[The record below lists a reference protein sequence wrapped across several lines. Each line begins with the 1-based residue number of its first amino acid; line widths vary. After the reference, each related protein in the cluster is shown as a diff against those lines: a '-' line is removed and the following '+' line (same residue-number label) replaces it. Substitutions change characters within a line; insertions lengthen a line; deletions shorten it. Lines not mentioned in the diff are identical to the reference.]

1 MAKKF
6 YTMDDLLLFC
16 KNNKFSH
23 FSSEE
28 YGAPLV
34 IQSFETFEVEED
46 NDNKGLL
53 PVKLAACHIGRNRNG
68 SAISEENMNKYK
80 DTFKGRPILGS
91 IIKLD
96 SGEYDFHSHDM
107 ELVETEDGV
116 EVNYIEQP
124 VGVIS
129 QLGDPYLEYDE
140 KEDKT
145 YLMVKGNVFE
155 DYSKAAEILQRKQRC
170 KCSVEIAVEEM
181 SFQAK
186 ENCLSIDKFYF
197 TGVTILGSEPDGTEI
212 QEGMAGSNI
221 TIDSFSKNENAV
233 FKSEEN
239 YQKLLDT
246 LERLNNT
253 LSTFQINN
261 NTEKGVRSEMSH
273 FEELLEKYGFSES
286 ELDFDYANMPDDEL
300 DVAFEEFKN
309 KKYADDGGDAGSDT
323 GDGSETDPGASDGE
337 GTGSTDTE
345 PTDPQPTDPEPTEDE
360 DSEDGDD
367 SSDDDEPKKK
377 FDNFVKTFKIEISHE
392 DIKYALYNLLGEYEE
407 NDNEWY
413 GIYSVYDDYFV
424 MQGWCSGKFYKQGYS
439 IDGDNVSLDGER
451 TELFQMLLTESEKIA
466 VDKLRDNYAELE
478 EKYNELKT
486 FKDNHDTAE
495 IMAKK
500 DEIFANEIYD
510 GIRES
515 DEFKTLVNDAEKY
528 SVKEIQDK
536 CDLLFA
542 ANEKKIKFA
551 AKDKKSH
558 SISFNFNKKEDK
570 KVSAYGNLFKNS

>member
-6 YTMDDLLLFC
+6 YTIDDLLLFC
-16 KNNKFSH
+16 KNNQFSH
-23 FSSEE
+23 FSAKE

-34 IQSFETFEVEED
+34 IQSFETFEVEKQ

-80 DTFKGRPILGS
+80 DTFKGRPVLGS

-107 ELVETEDGV
+107 DFIETEDGV
-116 EVNYIEQP
+116 EINYIEQP

-129 QLGDPYLEYDE
+129 QLDDPYLEYNE

-181 SFQAK
+181 SFNAK
-186 ENCLSIDKFYF
+186 ENYLSIDKFYF

-246 LERLNNT
+246 LERLNDT

-261 NTEKGVRSEMSH
+261 TKKGVKEKMNH
-273 FEELLEKYGFSES
+273 FEELLQEYNIEASDI
-286 ELDFDYANMPDDEL
+286 DFDYENMSDEEL
-300 DVAFEEFKN
+300 DAAFAEKF
-309 KKYADDGGDAGSDT
+309 ADDDASDDSGNDAGGDSGGGTDI
-323 GDGSETDPGASDGE
+323 GDGSGTVGSE
-337 GTGSTDTE
+337 GTEGSDQSGSEENPDQPDDDKDEEKSTD
-345 PTDPQPTDPEPTEDE
+345 
-360 DSEDGDD
+360 
-367 SSDDDEPKKK
+367 DDDESKKK
-377 FDNFVKTFKIEISHE
+377 FVKNFKIEISHE
-392 DIKYALYNLLGEYEE
+392 DIRYALYHLLGEYEE

-413 GIYSVYDDYFV
+413 GIYAVYDNYFV
-424 MQGWCSGKFYKQGYS
+424 MQGWMSGKFYKQGYS
-439 IDGDNVSLDGER
+439 IDGENVSLDGER

-466 VDKLRDNYAELE
+466 VDKLRGDYAELE
-478 EKYNELKT
+478 TKYNELKT
-486 FKDNHDTAE
+486 FKDNYDAAE
-495 IMAKK
+495 QKVAK
-500 DEIFANEIYD
+500 DAIFADEAYD
-510 GIRES
+510 NIRES
-515 DEFKTLVNDAEKY
+515 DDFKALMNDSEKY
-528 SVKEIQDK
+528 SIEEIQNK

-542 ANEKKIKFA
+542 ANVKKTQFA
-551 AKDKKSH
+551 AQDKKPH
-558 SISFNFNKKEDK
+558 SLGFNFSKKEDK
-570 KVSAYGNLFKNS
+570 KASAYGNLFKKD

>member
-6 YTMDDLLLFC
+6 YTIDDLLLFC

-129 QLGDPYLEYDE
+129 QLDDPYLEYDA

-246 LERLNNT
+246 LEKLNNT

-261 NTEKGVRSEMSH
+261 NIEKGVRSEMSH

-286 ELDFDYANMPDDEL
+286 ELNFDYENMSDDEL

-309 KKYADDGGDAGSDT
+309 KKYADDDAGSDT
-323 GDGSETDPGASDGE
+323 SDTEETDPSTDEGE
-337 GTGSTDTE
+337 GTELTDFESVESTE
-345 PTDPQPTDPEPTEDE
+345 NEDE
-360 DSEDGDD
+360 DNKSVEDD
-367 SSDDDEPKKK
+367 DDDETKKK
-377 FDNFVKTFKIEISHE
+377 FVKIFKVEISHGE
-392 DIKYALYNLLGEYEE
+392 IQNALYNLLGQYDEAD
-407 NDNEWY
+407 NDY
-413 GIYSVYDDYFV
+413 YYIRDVFDSYFI
-424 MQGWCSGKFYKQGYS
+424 MQGWWSGKLYTQGYS
-439 IDGDNVSLDGER
+439 VDGENVAFDGER
-451 TELFQMLLTESEKIA
+451 TEVFELILTESEKLSIE
-466 VDKLRDNYAELE
+466 KMRENYAEL
-478 EKYNELKT
+478 KK
-486 FKDNHDTAE
+486 FKEDYEAAEQKAAKDAIFVDEAYDNIRDT
-495 IMAKK
+495 
-500 DEIFANEIYD
+500 
-510 GIRES
+510 
-515 DEFKTLVNDAEKY
+515 DEFKALIADAEKY
-528 SVKEIQDK
+528 SVDELKVK
-536 CDLLFA
+536 ADLIFA
-542 ANEKKIKFA
+542 AVMKKKFSFEVEP
-551 AKDKKSH
+551 KKKSVG
-558 SISFNFNKKEDK
+558 INFNVKPSKRK
-570 KVSAYGNLFKNS
+570 IAYAGLFDNE

>member
-6 YTMDDLLLFC
+6 YTIDDLLLFC
-16 KNNKFSH
+16 KNNQFSH
-23 FSSEE
+23 FSAKE

-34 IQSFETFEVEED
+34 IQSFETFEVEKQ

-80 DTFKGRPILGS
+80 DTFKGRPVLGS

-107 ELVETEDGV
+107 DFIETEDGV
-116 EVNYIEQP
+116 EINYIEQP

-129 QLGDPYLEYDE
+129 QLDDPYLEYNE

-181 SFQAK
+181 SFNAK
-186 ENCLSIDKFYF
+186 ENYLSIDKFYF

-246 LERLNNT
+246 LERLNDT

-261 NTEKGVRSEMSH
+261 TKKGVKEKMNH
-273 FEELLEKYGFSES
+273 FEELLQEYNIEASDI
-286 ELDFDYANMPDDEL
+286 DFDYENMSDEEL
-300 DVAFEEFKN
+300 DAAFAEKF
-309 KKYADDGGDAGSDT
+309 ADDDASDDSGNDAGGDSGGSTDT
-323 GDGSETDPGASDGE
+323 GDGSGTDSGE
-337 GTGSTDTE
+337 GTEEPDPSGSEENPD
-345 PTDPQPTDPEPTEDE
+345 QPDE
-360 DSEDGDD
+360 
-367 SSDDDEPKKK
+367 DDDEEKSTDDDESKKK
-377 FDNFVKTFKIEISHE
+377 FVKNFKIEISHE
-392 DIKYALYNLLGEYEE
+392 DIRYALYNLLGEYEE

-413 GIYSVYDDYFV
+413 GIYAVYDNYFV
-424 MQGWCSGKFYKQGYS
+424 MQGWMSGKFYKQGYS
-439 IDGDNVSLDGER
+439 IDGENVSLDGER

-466 VDKLRDNYAELE
+466 VDKLRGDYAELE
-478 EKYNELKT
+478 TKYNELKT
-486 FKDNHDTAE
+486 FKDNYDAAE
-495 IMAKK
+495 QKVAK
-500 DEIFANEIYD
+500 DAIFADEAYD
-510 GIRES
+510 NIRES
-515 DEFKTLVNDAEKY
+515 DDFKALMNDSEKY
-528 SVKEIQDK
+528 SIEEIQNK

-542 ANEKKIKFA
+542 ANVKKTQFA
-551 AKDKKSH
+551 AQDKKPH
-558 SISFNFNKKEDK
+558 SLGFNFNKKEDK
-570 KVSAYGNLFKNS
+570 KTSAYGNLFKKD

>member
-1 MAKKF
+1 MPMKNKKLLTIDDLVKFCQDNKF
-6 YTMDDLLLFC
+6 YNFNAKTSGYQLAIQVPSTFEVDDNKDNTLLFC
-16 KNNKFSH
+16 K
-23 FSSEE
+23 
-28 YGAPLV
+28 
-34 IQSFETFEVEED
+34 
-46 NDNKGLL
+46 
-53 PVKLAACHIGRNRNG
+53 VKLYHIGENRNH
-68 SAISEENMNKYK
+68 SSVTRDAAEKSLSTIAYK
-80 DTFKGRPILGS
+80 PLLANFCEIDGVK
-91 IIKLD
+91 
-96 SGEYDFHSHDM
+96 DFTSHDM
-107 ELVETEDGV
+107 TINEDGSVNYVERQIGCFTSDTPEIKHDEETDKDFVYARVAIPRDYTDACEIIERKNGTKVSVELLVNEMSYSVEDKVLQLDDIVVSGATCLGRNPETGEFVEEGMRGARLDIESFSNTNNSIVNSFSIDVNTKLVE
-116 EVNYIEQP
+116 
-124 VGVIS
+124 
-129 QLGDPYLEYDE
+129 
-140 KEDKT
+140 
-145 YLMVKGNVFE
+145 
-155 DYSKAAEILQRKQRC
+155 
-170 KCSVEIAVEEM
+170 
-181 SFQAK
+181 
-186 ENCLSIDKFYF
+186 
-197 TGVTILGSEPDGTEI
+197 ILG
-212 QEGMAGSNI
+212 
-221 TIDSFSKNENAV
+221 
-233 FKSEEN
+233 
-239 YQKLLDT
+239 KLD
-246 LERLNNT
+246 NT
-253 LSTFQINN
+253 LSDFNKN
-261 NTEKGVRSEMSH
+261 NTKKGVKEKMNH

-286 ELDFDYANMPDDEL
+286 ELDFDYANMSNEEL

-309 KKYADDGGDAGSDT
+309 KKYADDDGDADSDT

-345 PTDPQPTDPEPTEDE
+345 PEQTEDE

-392 DIKYALYNLLGEYEE
+392 DIRYALYNLLGEYEE

-486 FKDNHDTAE
+486 FKDNYDTAE
-495 IMAKK
+495 IKAKK
-500 DEIFANEIYD
+500 DEVFANEVYD

-528 SVKEIQDK
+528 SVEEIQDK

-570 KVSAYGNLFKNS
+570 KVSAYGNLFKND

>member
-124 VGVIS
+124 IGVIS
-129 QLGDPYLEYDE
+129 QLDDPYLEYDE

-233 FKSEEN
+233 FKSEEK

-286 ELDFDYANMPDDEL
+286 ELDFDYENMSDEQL
-300 DVAFEEFKN
+300 DAAFEEFKN
-309 KKYADDGGDAGSDT
+309 KKYADDDGDVGSDT
-323 GDGSETDPGASDGE
+323 GDAGETDPSVGEGDGE
-337 GTGSTDTE
+337 GTGT
-345 PTDPQPTDPEPTEDE
+345 TDPQPTEPEPSEDE
-360 DSEDGDD
+360 DPEDGEGA
-367 SSDDDEPKKK
+367 STEDDESKKK
-377 FDNFVKTFKIEISHE
+377 GENFVKNFKIEISHE
-392 DIKYALYNLLGEYEE
+392 DIRYALYNLLGEYEE
-407 NDNEWY
+407 ADNEWY
-413 GIYSVYDDYFV
+413 GIYAVYDNYFI
-424 MQGWCSGKFYKQGYS
+424 MQGWCNGKFYKQGYA
-439 IDGDNVSLDGER
+439 IDGENVSLDGER
-451 TELFQMLLTESEKIA
+451 TEVFQMLLTESEKIA
-466 VDKLRDNYAELE
+466 VEKLRSDYAELE

-486 FKDNHDTAE
+486 FKDNYDAAE
-495 IMAKK
+495 QKAAK
-500 DEIFANEIYD
+500 DAIFADEAYD
-510 GIRES
+510 SIRES
-515 DEFKTLVNDAEKY
+515 DEFKALMNDSEKY
-528 SVKEIQDK
+528 SVEEIQNK

-542 ANEKKIKFA
+542 ASVKKAQFA

-558 SISFNFNKKEDK
+558 SLGFNFSKKEDK
-570 KVSAYGNLFKNS
+570 KASAYGNLFKKD

>member
-6 YTMDDLLLFC
+6 YTIDDLLLFC

-34 IQSFETFEVEED
+34 IQSFETFEVEEND
-46 NDNKGLL
+46 DNKGLL

-116 EVNYIEQP
+116 EINYIEQP

-129 QLGDPYLEYDE
+129 QLDDPYLEYDE

-246 LERLNNT
+246 LEKLNNT

-261 NTEKGVRSEMSH
+261 NIEKGVRSEMSH
-273 FEELLEKYGFSES
+273 FEELLEKYGFTVE
-286 ELDFDYANMPDDEL
+286 ELDFDYENMSDDEL
-300 DVAFEEFKN
+300 DVALEEFKN
-309 KKYADDGGDAGSDT
+309 KKYADDDGDADSDTSDT
-323 GDGSETDPGASDGE
+323 GETDPSTDESE
-337 GTGSTDTE
+337 GTES
-345 PTDPQPTDPEPTEDE
+345 TDPEPAEPAENEDE
-360 DSEDGDD
+360 DNKSVE
-367 SSDDDEPKKK
+367 DDDEETKKK
-377 FDNFVKTFKIEISHE
+377 FVKIFKVEISHGE
-392 DIKYALYNLLGEYEE
+392 IQNALYNLLGQYDEAD
-407 NDNEWY
+407 NDY
-413 GIYSVYDDYFV
+413 YYIRDVFDSYFI
-424 MQGWCSGKFYKQGYS
+424 MQGWCSGKLYKQGYS
-439 IDGDNVSLDGER
+439 VDGENVAFDGER
-451 TELFQMLLTESEKIA
+451 TEVFELILTESEKLSIE
-466 VDKLRDNYAELE
+466 KMRENYAEL
-478 EKYNELKT
+478 KK
-486 FKDNHDTAE
+486 FKEDYEAAE
-495 IMAKK
+495 QKAAKDAIFV
-500 DEIFANEIYD
+500 DEAYD
-510 GIRES
+510 SIRDS
-515 DEFKTLVNDAEKY
+515 DDFKALMNDAEKY
-528 SVKEIQDK
+528 SVDEIQNK

-542 ANEKKIKFA
+542 ASVKKAQFA

-558 SISFNFNKKEDK
+558 SLGFNFNKKEDK
-570 KVSAYGNLFKNS
+570 KKQAYKGLFEN

>member
-124 VGVIS
+124 IGVIS
-129 QLGDPYLEYDE
+129 QLDDPYLEYDE

-233 FKSEEN
+233 FKSEEK

-286 ELDFDYANMPDDEL
+286 ELDFDYENMSDEQL
-300 DVAFEEFKN
+300 DAAFEEFKN
-309 KKYADDGGDAGSDT
+309 KKYADDDGDVGSDT
-323 GDGSETDPGASDGE
+323 GDAGETDPSASEGDVE
-337 GTGSTDTE
+337 GTGH
-345 PTDPQPTDPEPTEDE
+345 TDPQPTEPEPSEDE
-360 DSEDGDD
+360 DPEDGEGT
-367 SSDDDEPKKK
+367 STEDDDELKKK
-377 FDNFVKTFKIEISHE
+377 GENFVKNFKIEISHE
-392 DIKYALYNLLGEYEE
+392 DIRYALYNLLGEYEE
-407 NDNEWY
+407 ADNEWY
-413 GIYSVYDDYFV
+413 GIYAVYDNYFI
-424 MQGWCSGKFYKQGYS
+424 MQGWCNGKFYKQGYA
-439 IDGDNVSLDGER
+439 IDGENVSLDGER
-451 TELFQMLLTESEKIA
+451 TEVFQMLLTESEKIA
-466 VDKLRDNYAELE
+466 VEKLRSDYAELE

-486 FKDNHDTAE
+486 FKDNYDAAE
-495 IMAKK
+495 QKAAK
-500 DEIFANEIYD
+500 DAIFADEAYD
-510 GIRES
+510 SIRES
-515 DEFKTLVNDAEKY
+515 DEFKALMNDSEKY
-528 SVKEIQDK
+528 SVEEIQNK

-542 ANEKKIKFA
+542 ASVKKAQFA

-558 SISFNFNKKEDK
+558 SFGFNFSKKEDK
-570 KVSAYGNLFKNS
+570 KASAYGNLFKKD

>member
-129 QLGDPYLEYDE
+129 QLDDPYLEYDE

-221 TIDSFSKNENAV
+221 TIDSFSKN
-233 FKSEEN
+233 
-239 YQKLLDT
+239 Q
-246 LERLNNT
+246 
-253 LSTFQINN
+253 
-261 NTEKGVRSEMSH
+261 
-273 FEELLEKYGFSES
+273 
-286 ELDFDYANMPDDEL
+286 
-300 DVAFEEFKN
+300 
-309 KKYADDGGDAGSDT
+309 
-323 GDGSETDPGASDGE
+323 
-337 GTGSTDTE
+337 
-345 PTDPQPTDPEPTEDE
+345 
-360 DSEDGDD
+360 
-367 SSDDDEPKKK
+367 
-377 FDNFVKTFKIEISHE
+377 
-392 DIKYALYNLLGEYEE
+392 
-407 NDNEWY
+407 
-413 GIYSVYDDYFV
+413 
-424 MQGWCSGKFYKQGYS
+424 
-439 IDGDNVSLDGER
+439 
-451 TELFQMLLTESEKIA
+451 
-466 VDKLRDNYAELE
+466 
-478 EKYNELKT
+478 
-486 FKDNHDTAE
+486 
-495 IMAKK
+495 
-500 DEIFANEIYD
+500 
-510 GIRES
+510 
-515 DEFKTLVNDAEKY
+515 
-528 SVKEIQDK
+528 
-536 CDLLFA
+536 
-542 ANEKKIKFA
+542 
-551 AKDKKSH
+551 
-558 SISFNFNKKEDK
+558 
-570 KVSAYGNLFKNS
+570 

>member
-6 YTMDDLLLFC
+6 YTIDDLLLFC
-16 KNNKFSH
+16 KNNQFSH
-23 FSSEE
+23 FSAKE

-34 IQSFETFEVEED
+34 IQSFETFEVEKQ

-80 DTFKGRPILGS
+80 DTFKGRPVLGS

-107 ELVETEDGV
+107 DFIETEDGV
-116 EVNYIEQP
+116 EINYIEQP

-129 QLGDPYLEYDE
+129 QLDDPYLEYNE

-181 SFQAK
+181 SFNAK
-186 ENCLSIDKFYF
+186 ENYLSIDKFYF

-246 LERLNNT
+246 LERLNDT

-261 NTEKGVRSEMSH
+261 TKKGVKEKMNH
-273 FEELLEKYGFSES
+273 FEKLLQEYNVETSDI
-286 ELDFDYANMPDDEL
+286 DFDYENMSDEEL
-300 DVAFEEFKN
+300 DAAFAEKFV
-309 KKYADDGGDAGSDT
+309 DDDASDDSGNDAGGDSGGSTDI
-323 GDGSETDPGASDGE
+323 GDGSGTVGSEGIEGSDQSGSE
-337 GTGSTDTE
+337 ENPDQPDDDKDEEKSTD
-345 PTDPQPTDPEPTEDE
+345 
-360 DSEDGDD
+360 
-367 SSDDDEPKKK
+367 DDDESKKK
-377 FDNFVKTFKIEISHE
+377 FVKDFKIEISHE
-392 DIKYALYNLLGEYEE
+392 DIRYALYNLLGEYEE

-413 GIYSVYDDYFV
+413 GVYAVYDNYFV
-424 MQGWCSGKFYKQGYS
+424 MQGWMSGKFYKQGYS
-439 IDGDNVSLDGER
+439 IDGENVSLDGER

-466 VDKLRDNYAELE
+466 VDKLRGDYAELE
-478 EKYNELKT
+478 AKYNELKT
-486 FKDNHDTAE
+486 FKDNYDAAE
-495 IMAKK
+495 QKVAK
-500 DEIFANEIYD
+500 DAIFADEAYD
-510 GIRES
+510 SIRES
-515 DEFKTLVNDAEKY
+515 DDFKALMSDSEKY
-528 SVKEIQDK
+528 SIEEIQNK

-542 ANEKKIKFA
+542 ANVKKTQFA
-551 AKDKKSH
+551 AQDKKPH
-558 SISFNFNKKEDK
+558 SLGFNFNKKEDK
-570 KVSAYGNLFKNS
+570 KTSAYGNLFKKD

>member
-6 YTMDDLLLFC
+6 YTIDDLLLFC

-116 EVNYIEQP
+116 EINYIEQP

-129 QLGDPYLEYDE
+129 QLDDPYLEYDE

-246 LERLNNT
+246 LEKLNNT

-261 NTEKGVRSEMSH
+261 NIEKGVRSEMSH
-273 FEELLEKYGFSES
+273 FEELLEKYGFTVE
-286 ELDFDYANMPDDEL
+286 ELDFDYENMSDDEL

-309 KKYADDGGDAGSDT
+309 KKYADDDGDADSDTSDT
-323 GDGSETDPGASDGE
+323 GETDPSTDESE
-337 GTGSTDTE
+337 GTES
-345 PTDPQPTDPEPTEDE
+345 TDPEPAEPAENEDE
-360 DSEDGDD
+360 DNKSVE
-367 SSDDDEPKKK
+367 DDDEETKKK
-377 FDNFVKTFKIEISHE
+377 FVKIFKVEISHGE
-392 DIKYALYNLLGEYEE
+392 IQNALYNLLGQYDEAD
-407 NDNEWY
+407 NDY
-413 GIYSVYDDYFV
+413 YYIRDVFDSYFI
-424 MQGWCSGKFYKQGYS
+424 MQGWCSGKLYKQGYS
-439 IDGDNVSLDGER
+439 VDGENVVFDGER
-451 TELFQMLLTESEKIA
+451 TEVFELILTESEKLSIE
-466 VDKLRDNYAELE
+466 KMRENYAEL
-478 EKYNELKT
+478 KK
-486 FKDNHDTAE
+486 FKEDYEAAE
-495 IMAKK
+495 QKAAKDAIFV
-500 DEIFANEIYD
+500 DEAYD
-510 GIRES
+510 SIRDS
-515 DEFKTLVNDAEKY
+515 DDFKALMNDAEKY
-528 SVKEIQDK
+528 SVDEIQNK

-542 ANEKKIKFA
+542 ASVKKAQFA

-558 SISFNFNKKEDK
+558 SFGFNFNKKEDK
-570 KVSAYGNLFKNS
+570 KKQAYKGLFEN

>member
-129 QLGDPYLEYDE
+129 QLDDPYLEYDE

-233 FKSEEN
+233 FKSEEK

-286 ELDFDYANMPDDEL
+286 ELDFDYENMSDEQL
-300 DVAFEEFKN
+300 DAAFEEFKN
-309 KKYADDGGDAGSDT
+309 KKYADDDGDAGSDT
-323 GDGSETDPGASDGE
+323 GDAGETDPSVGEGDGE
-337 GTGSTDTE
+337 GTGT
-345 PTDPQPTDPEPTEDE
+345 TDPQPTEPEPSEDE
-360 DSEDGDD
+360 DPEDGEGA
-367 SSDDDEPKKK
+367 STEDDESKKK
-377 FDNFVKTFKIEISHE
+377 GENFVKNFKIEISHE
-392 DIKYALYNLLGEYEE
+392 DIRYALYNLLGEYEE
-407 NDNEWY
+407 ADNEWY
-413 GIYSVYDDYFV
+413 GIYAVYDNYFI
-424 MQGWCSGKFYKQGYS
+424 MQGWCNGKFYKQGYA
-439 IDGDNVSLDGER
+439 IDGENVSLDGER
-451 TELFQMLLTESEKIA
+451 TEVFQMLLTESEKIA
-466 VDKLRDNYAELE
+466 VEKLRSDYAELE

-486 FKDNHDTAE
+486 FKDNYEAAE
-495 IMAKK
+495 QKAAKDAIFV
-500 DEIFANEIYD
+500 DEAYD
-510 GIRES
+510 SIRDS
-515 DEFKTLVNDAEKY
+515 DDFKALMNDAEKY
-528 SVKEIQDK
+528 SVDEIQNK

-542 ANEKKIKFA
+542 ASVKKAQFA

-558 SISFNFNKKEDK
+558 SLGFNFNKKEDK
-570 KVSAYGNLFKNS
+570 KKQAYKGLFEN

>member
-107 ELVETEDGV
+107 EIVETEDGV

-273 FEELLEKYGFSES
+273 FEELLEKYGFNES
-286 ELDFDYANMPDDEL
+286 ELDFDYENMSDDEL

-309 KKYADDGGDAGSDT
+309 KKYADDDGDAGSDT
-323 GDGSETDPGASDGE
+323 GDAGDTEGTDPGADTGDG
-337 GTGSTDTE
+337 TE
-345 PTDPQPTDPEPTEDE
+345 PTDPEP
-360 DSEDGDD
+360 SEP
-367 SSDDDEPKKK
+367 SEDDDEDNQFVEDDDETKKK
-377 FDNFVKTFKIEISHE
+377 FVKIFKVEISHGE
-392 DIKYALYNLLGEYEE
+392 IQNALYNLLGQYDESD
-407 NDNEWY
+407 NDY
-413 GIYSVYDDYFV
+413 YYIRDVFDSYFI
-424 MQGWCSGKFYKQGYS
+424 MQGWCSGKLYKQGYS
-439 IDGDNVSLDGER
+439 VDGENVAFDGER
-451 TELFQMLLTESEKIA
+451 TEVFELILTESEKLSIE
-466 VDKLRDNYAELE
+466 KMRENYAEL
-478 EKYNELKT
+478 KK
-486 FKDNHDTAE
+486 FKEDYEAAE
-495 IMAKK
+495 QKAAK
-500 DEIFANEIYD
+500 DAIFADEAYD
-510 GIRES
+510 SIRES
-515 DEFKTLVNDAEKY
+515 DEFKTLVNDSKKY
-528 SVKEIQDK
+528 SVEEIQNK

-542 ANEKKIKFA
+542 ASVKKAQFA

-558 SISFNFNKKEDK
+558 SLGFNFSKKENKKA
-570 KVSAYGNLFKNS
+570 SAYGNLFKKD

>member
-6 YTMDDLLLFC
+6 YTIDDLLLFC
-16 KNNKFSH
+16 KNNQFSH
-23 FSSEE
+23 FSAKE

-34 IQSFETFEVEED
+34 IQSFETFEVEKQ

-80 DTFKGRPILGS
+80 DTFKGRPVLGS

-107 ELVETEDGV
+107 DFIETEDGV
-116 EVNYIEQP
+116 EINYIEQP

-129 QLGDPYLEYDE
+129 QLDDPYLEYNE

-181 SFQAK
+181 SFNAK
-186 ENCLSIDKFYF
+186 ENYLSIDKFYF

-246 LERLNNT
+246 LERLNDT

-261 NTEKGVRSEMSH
+261 TKKGVKEKMNH
-273 FEELLEKYGFSES
+273 FEELLQEYNIETSDI
-286 ELDFDYANMPDDEL
+286 DFDYENMSDEEL
-300 DVAFEEFKN
+300 DAAFAEKF
-309 KKYADDGGDAGSDT
+309 ADDDASDDSGNDAGGDSGGGTDI
-323 GDGSETDPGASDGE
+323 GDGSGTVGSE
-337 GTGSTDTE
+337 GTEGSDQSGSEENPDQPDDDKDEEKSTD
-345 PTDPQPTDPEPTEDE
+345 
-360 DSEDGDD
+360 
-367 SSDDDEPKKK
+367 DDDESKKK
-377 FDNFVKTFKIEISHE
+377 FVKNFKIEISHE
-392 DIKYALYNLLGEYEE
+392 DIRYALYHLLGEYEE

-413 GIYSVYDDYFV
+413 GIYAVYDNYFV
-424 MQGWCSGKFYKQGYS
+424 MQGWMSGKFYKQGYS
-439 IDGDNVSLDGER
+439 IDGENVSLDGER

-466 VDKLRDNYAELE
+466 VDKLRGDYAELE
-478 EKYNELKT
+478 TKYNELKT
-486 FKDNHDTAE
+486 FKDNYDAAEQKVAKDT
-495 IMAKK
+495 
-500 DEIFANEIYD
+500 IFADEAYD
-510 GIRES
+510 NIRES
-515 DEFKTLVNDAEKY
+515 DDFKALMNDSEKY
-528 SVKEIQDK
+528 SIEEIQNK

-542 ANEKKIKFA
+542 ANVKKTQFDA
-551 AKDKKSH
+551 QDKKPH
-558 SISFNFNKKEDK
+558 SLGFNFNKKEDK
-570 KVSAYGNLFKNS
+570 KTSAYGNLFKKD

>member
-6 YTMDDLLLFC
+6 YTIDDLLLFC

-129 QLGDPYLEYDE
+129 QLDDPYLEYDA

-246 LERLNNT
+246 LEKLNNT

-261 NTEKGVRSEMSH
+261 NIEKGVRSEMSH

-286 ELDFDYANMPDDEL
+286 ELNFDYENMSDDEL

-309 KKYADDGGDAGSDT
+309 KKYADDDAGSDT
-323 GDGSETDPGASDGE
+323 SDTEETDPSTDEGE
-337 GTGSTDTE
+337 GTELTDFESVESTE
-345 PTDPQPTDPEPTEDE
+345 NEDE
-360 DSEDGDD
+360 DNKSVEDD
-367 SSDDDEPKKK
+367 DDDETKKK
-377 FDNFVKTFKIEISHE
+377 FVKIFKVEISHGE
-392 DIKYALYNLLGEYEE
+392 IQNALYNLLGQYDEAD
-407 NDNEWY
+407 NDY
-413 GIYSVYDDYFV
+413 YYIRDVFDSYFI
-424 MQGWCSGKFYKQGYS
+424 MQGWWSGKLYKQGYS
-439 IDGDNVSLDGER
+439 VDGENVAFDGER
-451 TELFQMLLTESEKIA
+451 TEVFELILTESEKLSIE
-466 VDKLRDNYAELE
+466 KMRENYAEL
-478 EKYNELKT
+478 KK
-486 FKDNHDTAE
+486 FKEDYEAAEQKDAKDAIFVDEAYDNIRDT
-495 IMAKK
+495 
-500 DEIFANEIYD
+500 
-510 GIRES
+510 
-515 DEFKTLVNDAEKY
+515 DEFKALIADAEKY
-528 SVKEIQDK
+528 SVDELKVK
-536 CDLLFA
+536 ADLIFA
-542 ANEKKIKFA
+542 AAMKKKFNFEVEP
-551 AKDKKSH
+551 KKKSVG
-558 SISFNFNKKEDK
+558 INFNVKPSKRK
-570 KVSAYGNLFKNS
+570 IAYAGLFDNE

>member
-129 QLGDPYLEYDE
+129 QLDDPYLEYDE

-233 FKSEEN
+233 FKSEEK

-286 ELDFDYANMPDDEL
+286 ELDFDYENMSDEEL
-300 DVAFEEFKN
+300 DAAFEKFKN
-309 KKYADDGGDAGSDT
+309 KNYDDPDAGDDS
-323 GDGSETDPGASDGE
+323 GTDSGDGE
-337 GTGSTDTE
+337 GTDTTDPE
-345 PTDPQPTDPEPTEDE
+345 PADPQPTEPEPSEDE
-360 DSEDGDD
+360 DPEDGESTSTEDD
-367 SSDDDEPKKK
+367 NESKKK
-377 FDNFVKTFKIEISHE
+377 FENFVKTFKIEISHE
-392 DIKYALYNLLGEYEE
+392 DIRYALYNLLGEYEE
-407 NDNEWY
+407 SDNEWY
-413 GIYSVYDDYFV
+413 GIYAVYDDYFV
-424 MQGWCSGKFYKQGYS
+424 MQGWCNGKFYKQGYS
-439 IDGDNVSLDGER
+439 IDGENVSLNGER
-451 TELFQMLLTESEKIA
+451 TELFQMLLTESEKLA
-466 VDKLRDNYAELE
+466 VDKLRCDYAELE
-478 EKYNELKT
+478 AKYNELKI
-486 FKDNHDTAE
+486 FKDNYDAAE
-495 IMAKK
+495 IKAKK
-500 DEIFANEIYD
+500 DSIFADEAYND
-510 GIRES
+510 IRES
-515 DEFKTLVNDAEKY
+515 DDFKALMNDAENY
-528 SVKEIQDK
+528 SVEEIQNK

-551 AKDKKSH
+551 ANKNKPH
-558 SISFNFNKKEDK
+558 SISFNFSKKEDK
-570 KVSAYGNLFKNS
+570 KASAYGNLFKND